1 MLERLTRDVTDVPIA
16 GLIAAAIV
24 LAIAVLVDRLFVLA
38 LGRALKRREAQSTDH
53 DDFESFLTRIG
64 VLRRLGRIGI
74 YLVAASAA
82 LSHFPLLRSLSAGL
96 WASAGVA
103 GLVVGMAAKGT
114 LGNAIAGVT
123 LAFSQPF
130 RIGDGVTL
138 RGDYGV
144 IEEITLIY
152 TLIRTGD
159 NRLLVIPNDV
169 LSTEVFYNHSL
180 LDPRILAT
188 VKLYVAYGADLA
200 AATRAVAAAAD
211 ASPLRMAGSAPASV
225 SVGEATPS
233 AIRLD
238 VSVWAANQARAWDL
252 QADVRARGLEAL
264 GALKAFPKQLPVT

>member
-1 MLERLTRDVTDVPIA
+1 MWEHGFHGIPVE
-16 GLIAAAIV
+16 GLIAAAIE
-24 LAIAVLVDRLFVLA
+24 LALAVAIDRLFVLA
-38 LGRALKRREAQSTDH
+38 LDRALKLREAQSRNRETLD
-53 DDFESFLTRIG
+53 SFLTRIA
-64 VLRRLGRIGI
+64 VLRRLGRLAI
-74 YLVAASAA
+74 YLVGVSMA
-82 LSHFPLLRSLSAGL
+82 LSHFPLLRSLSTGL

-138 RGDYGV
+138 RNDYGV

-152 TLIRTGD
+152 TLIRTTD

-180 LDPRILAT
+180 LDPRILTT
-188 VKLYVAYGADLA
+188 VKFYVAYGVDLA
-200 AATRAVAAAAD
+200 QAMRALAEAAN
-211 ASPLRMAGSAPASV
+211 ASPNRLVVGDAASV
-225 SVGEATPS
+225 TVGETLPA

-238 VSVWAANQARAWDL
+238 VSVWAASQAKAFDL
-252 QADVRARGLEAL
+252 QTDVRARGLAAL
-264 GALKAFPKQLPVT
+264 GALKAFPKQLPTSPNA

>member
-1 MLERLTRDVTDVPIA
+1 MFDHLTRDVPLD

-24 LAIAVLVDRLFVLA
+24 MALAIAFDRLFVLA
-38 LGRALKRREAQSTDH
+38 LDRAVKRREAQSKTH
-53 DDFESFLTRIG
+53 DALESFLTRIA
-64 VLRRLGRIGI
+64 VLRRLGRLAI
-74 YLVAASAA
+74 YVVAIAAA
-82 LSHFPLLRSLSAGL
+82 LSHFPLLRSLSTGL

-138 RGDYGV
+138 RNDYGV

-152 TLIRTGD
+152 TLIRTTD

-188 VKLYVAYGADLA
+188 VVFYVAYGVDLA
-200 AATRAVAAAAD
+200 QAMAALGEAAN
-211 ASPLRMAGSAPASV
+211 ASPERLAESAPANV
-225 SVGEATPS
+225 VVGDISQTAV
-233 AIRLD
+233 RLD
-238 VSVWAANQARAWDL
+238 VWIWAADQPKAWAL
-252 QADVRARGLEAL
+252 QRDVRVRGLAAL
-264 GALKAFPKQLPVT
+264 ATLKAFPKQLPTA